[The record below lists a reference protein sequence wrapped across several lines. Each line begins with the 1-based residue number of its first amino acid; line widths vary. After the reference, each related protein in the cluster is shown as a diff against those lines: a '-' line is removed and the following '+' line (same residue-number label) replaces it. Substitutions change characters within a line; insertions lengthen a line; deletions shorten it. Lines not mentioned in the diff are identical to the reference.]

1 MCELASLTGAKA
13 PLLIGFLSAFV
24 TTVTISDPARCQIQ
38 TTTTAQLDPASIW
51 DKSYTVATVQV
62 GLLTVPARKICITST
77 SNCTRGDAAP
87 YGATWML
94 YRVSPELAVGA
105 GAGLASSVPATVYE
119 RGPSYERSHIRQ
131 YMWLSGSA
139 RYYGLRLST
148 VEAWFTAT
156 AGVGI
161 VSDQYEAKSTSESV
175 VILGRGG
182 ALIRTEGLS
191 IGMGLG
197 LDWNFAGNWLL
208 DASLYSSWWYLPGKV
223 SCGTTGECATL
234 AGAVPLLTL
243 GVGVGYRISL

>member
-1 MCELASLTGAKA
+1 MRDLASLPGAKA

-24 TTVTISDPARCQIQ
+24 AAVTISVSARGQIQ
-38 TTTTAQLDPASIW
+38 TTTTTQLDPASIW
-51 DKSYTVATVQV
+51 DKSYTVATVQL
-62 GLLTVPARKICITST
+62 GLLTVPARQICIASGKHC
-77 SNCTRGDAAP
+77 SRGDAAP
-87 YGATWML
+87 YVATWML
-94 YRVSPELAVGA
+94 YRISPELAVGA

-119 RGPSYERSHIRQ
+119 SGPSYERSHIRK
-131 YMWLSGSA
+131 YMWLSGAA

-148 VEAWFTAT
+148 VEAWFAAT

-161 VSDQYEAKSTSESV
+161 VGDQYEAKSTSGSV

-197 LDWNFAGNWLL
+197 VDWNFAGNWLL
-208 DASLYSSWWYLPGKV
+208 DASLYSSWWYLPGEV

-234 AGAVPLLTL
+234 TGAVPLLTL